1 MRRVRARTG
10 IAVDLQLGE
19 PWGRQQRGGPRAV
32 KRITSRTKVYITRI
46 GVRDWLVAADSQ
58 KAALKAWDV
67 RRNLFAE
74 GAARVSDD
82 PTHVKLAMR
91 TPGIA
96 VAAPG
101 QATLPLEGGALQ
113 RKAKPAPAAAKPS
126 NIVAFPGHRRADAV
140 PPKPPAKPAVDRSK
154 LEAAERE
161 LRAFEH
167 EAPKGRAAIEKRLRA
182 VQSELEA
189 YDAETGRR
197 RERLSKR
204 VERERAALE
213 D

>member
-1 MRRVRARTG
+1 MA
-10 IAVDLQLGE
+10 D
-19 PWGRQQRGGPRAV
+19 

-46 GVRDWLVAADSQ
+46 GVRDWLVAVDSQ

-74 GAARVSDD
+74 GAARVTDD

-91 TPGIA
+91 APGIP

-101 QATLPLEGGALQ
+101 QHSLPLEGGGKE
-113 RKAKPAPAAAKPS
+113 RKAKSAPPPKPS
-126 NIVAFPGHRRADAV
+126 NVVDFPAHRRADVA
-140 PPKPPAKPAVDRSK
+140 PPKQPAKAVADRSK

-167 EAPKGRAAIEKRLRA
+167 DAPKGRAAIEKRLRA

-189 YDAETGRR
+189 FDAETARR
-197 RERLSKR
+197 RGRLAKR

-213 D
+213 T